1 MTMALPASRA
11 AVGMVA
17 VAVPA
22 VSTRPPGRETYEIV
36 CLPKI
41 SVFAFQD
48 QFVFLRV
55 FVFLHVFVFLNIN

>member
-1 MTMALPASRA
+1 MTMALPASKA

-22 VSTRPPGRETYEIV
+22 VSTRPPGRETYEMSIFT
-36 CLPKI
+36 
-41 SVFAFQD
+41 VFAFQD

-55 FVFLHVFVFLNIN
+55 FLFLHVFVFLNIN

>member
-1 MTMALPASRA
+1 MTMALPANRA

-48 QFVFLRV
+48 
-55 FVFLHVFVFLNIN
+55 